1 MQAREFQ
8 YKILEGDTAYTGR
21 ELRSG
26 WVREKTGLEGDAAA
40 GFVGPC
46 RVATEDLVDMDDARE
61 GEFIRAALMAHV
73 IVEHPGCELEKAVAR
88 QRLLVCVLC
97 DMLGERGLRVR
108 RSGDDVFFDSRKLT
122 VSIAAP
128 GPASSLIHLGINVD
142 PSGAPVPAA
151 GLGELGIEPAA
162 LLGELLERYRREIE
176 SILYATT
183 KVRSVP

>member
-1 MQAREFQ
+1 MKTQDFR
-8 YKILEGDTAYTGR
+8 YRVLEEETAYTGK

-26 WVREKTGLEGDAAA
+26 WVGSRTGLDGDAAV

-46 RVATEDLVDMDDARE
+46 HVANEDLVDLDDARS
-61 GEFIRAALMAHV
+61 GEFIRAASMAHV
-73 IVEHPGCELEKAVAR
+73 IVEHPRCDLETAVAR

-97 DMLGERGLRVR
+97 EILTDRGFHVR

-128 GPASSLIHLGINVD
+128 GPGSALIHLGINVD
-142 PSGAPVPAA
+142 PEGAPVPAA
-151 GLGELGIEPAA
+151 GLGEMNIDPDG

-176 SILYATT
+176 SIRYAAG
-183 KVRSVP
+183 KVRPVP